1 MRTFAA
7 RSCPISRDKFCFRT
21 DDLMAYWHA
30 VRIGIGIGIGIDFV
44 SDYLAHTD
52 ADVIALLP
60 MLKIPSEALE
70 SFLVIT
76 K

>member
-7 RSCPISRDKFCFRT
+7 SSCPISRDKFCFRT

-30 VRIGIGIGIGIDFV
+30 VRIGIGIDFV